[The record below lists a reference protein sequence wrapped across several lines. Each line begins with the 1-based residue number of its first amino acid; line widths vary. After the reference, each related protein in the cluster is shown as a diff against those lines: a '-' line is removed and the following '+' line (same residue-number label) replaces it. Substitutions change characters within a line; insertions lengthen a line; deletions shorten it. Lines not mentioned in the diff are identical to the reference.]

1 MQTPEGLH
9 VRRRRF
15 AREQE
20 AYGTRYS
27 QAVSHPGTD
36 RARPCLASEI
46 GRDRACSGWCG
57 RERRSPTVGIP
68 LTPAEVHVRAG
79 TDRPGPPFVRLGVRF
94 SQARL
99 AGVVARGAESREPFW
114 DPEGV
119 WP

>member
-1 MQTPEGLH
+1 MQTLNPRGFACAAVEGLH

-68 LTPAEVHVRAG
+68 LTPAEAPRTG
-79 TDRPGPPFVRLGVRF
+79 
-94 SQARL
+94 SL
-99 AGVVARGAESREPFW
+99 AGRSGDARQCRYVFRPLSAEAP
-114 DPEGV
+114 G
-119 WP
+119 